1 MDKIRALIVDDE
13 PLAREMI
20 VDMLVGDAEVEIIG
34 ECGDGLAAVAAVET
48 HRPDLVFLDVQIP
61 EMNGFAVLREV
72 SRDNGAR
79 PLVVFVTAYDEYA
92 LEGFEV
98 NALDYLL
105 KPFDDERFGTALER
119 ARERI
124 RQQQGRDLDRRLQA
138 LLENVR
144 GDRGYLRRLVVPSGH
159 RSIFVRTEHIDWIEA
174 ERNYVRLHAGGRS
187 HLLREN
193 LTRIEEA
200 VEVSDHYHR
209 VIDLVQKAGL
219 DAQISVKPTQL
230 GYDQDP
236 DVCFKYCAALLDRCD
251 QTHNILWLD
260 MESSKYV
267 DGTIALYQRLRERSP
282 AVGIAIQAYLYRTE
296 KDIDALVPLGAAIR
310 LVKGAYLEPP
320 DVAYPKKSDVD
331 ENYYK
336 LAERLL
342 RDDAAKPGALVHFGT
357 HDIPLQER
365 ILKVIRDRNVPKER
379 YEIAMLY
386 GIQTSRQTELMPRGG
401 PRSPRR

>member
-1 MDKIRALIVDDE
+1 MRKGLLWASTNAWMRERATRTGFVRKSVVKFMPGEKIEDAIE
-13 PLAREMI
+13 AAR
-20 VDMLVGDAEVEIIG
+20 
-34 ECGDGLAAVAAVET
+34 
-48 HRPDLVFLDVQIP
+48 Q
-61 EMNGFAVLREV
+61 
-72 SRDNGAR
+72 
-79 PLVVFVTAYDEYA
+79 
-92 LEGFEV
+92 
-98 NALDYLL
+98 L
-105 KPFDDERFGTALER
+105 KPS
-119 ARERI
+119 
-124 RQQQGRDLDRRLQA
+124 RLNTI
-138 LLENVR
+138 LT
-144 GDRGYLRRLVVPSGH
+144 RLG
-159 RSIFVRTEHIDWIEA
+159 
-174 ERNYVRLHAGGRS
+174 
-187 HLLREN
+187 EN

-267 DGTIALYQRLRERSP
+267 DGTIALYRRLRERSP

-296 KDIDALVPLGAAIR
+296 KDIEALVPLGAAIR

-342 RDDAAKPGALVHFGT
+342 SDDAAKPGALVHFGT

-386 GIQTSRQTELMPRGG
+386 GIQTTRQTELGKTGVNTRVLISYGEYWFPWYM
-401 PRSPRR
+401 RRLAERPANVWFVVKNMFR